1 MLKQTTF
8 VFFLVLTIVQNTW
21 GAKIPRPNFKIQNSE
36 IGFLVIAPDR
46 GFVGNNE
53 TLSIFK
59 SFRKE
64 YLAKIIFIGR
74 KYDGLSSNY
83 SEYIQKA
90 LTSFDELSVNK
101 IVILPLFLS
110 KYNHILQ
117 ELKIN
122 FPLYKRKAQ
131 IHWNETMSES
141 YMTGQILLDRV
152 NKISKN
158 PGEENLVIL
167 GRGAIDKKSEK
178 LMNKELERLSDYIK
192 QRAVFKSIQ
201 TGIYYSYSA
210 KDKIRDLKNSEVD
223 EMVIHAA
230 AKRGDTLVI
239 PFFIGPKYSNMMSL
253 THFFDR
259 RFQDIDIIHNP
270 DEILLHPNVLLWM
283 KKTANKYIPLSN
295 HESIGVVIMPHGATK
310 PYNDAIEKTIEPLK
324 SKYKIEM
331 AYGMGDAIAI
341 QNAVSKL
348 EHQGIKKIVFVRMYP
363 TSNQLKEKTDY
374 ILGLSNKIPKQW
386 DGLIS
391 PQIRSSSIIN
401 TFGGYEEDNLIAG
414 IFLDRI
420 KEVSKN
426 PAQETVII
434 LAHGSDDDKAEV
446 LRKNKIQNH
455 IEWIQ
460 KQFKPPFKKITSM
473 ALREDWP
480 EKREKALNEIRN
492 IIKEGNETGKVI
504 IISNRL
510 YGSGPYKHFL
520 KGLNFDMNSKGLAP
534 HPNLTSWLKKG
545 VDLVIK
551 NKFLSHNKTDI
562 SQLPSIP
569 PRFPLVAPPL
579 PLIPPPKVTLLSD

>member
-1 MLKQTTF
+1 MFKQTTII
-8 VFFLVLTIVQNTW
+8 FFLFLAIAKNTW
-21 GAKIPRPNFKIQNSE
+21 GMQINRPNFKEQNNE

-59 SFRKE
+59 NFKKE

-83 SEYIQKA
+83 SEYIKKV
-90 LTSFDELSVNK
+90 LKDFDDLSVDK

-110 KYNHILQ
+110 KHNHILQ

-122 FPLYKRKAQ
+122 FPSYKPKAQ

-141 YMTGQILLDRV
+141 YMTGQILLDHV

-158 PGEENLVIL
+158 PNQENLLIL
-167 GRGAIDKKSEK
+167 GRGATDVKSEN
-178 LMNKELERLSDYIK
+178 LMTKELESLSDYIK
-192 QRAVFKSIQ
+192 KRIKFKNIK
-201 TGIYYSYSA
+201 TGVYYSYNA
-210 KDKIRDLKNSEVD
+210 KENLRTDKDKEVD

-259 RFQDIDIIHNP
+259 RFEDIDIILNP

-283 KKTANKYIPLSN
+283 KKAANRYIPLSS
-295 HESIGVVIMPHGATK
+295 HKSIGVVIMPHGATK
-310 PYNDAIEKTIEPLK
+310 PYNDAIERTIEPLK
-324 SKYKIEM
+324 SRYKIEM
-331 AYGMGDAIAI
+331 AYGMGDAITI

-348 EHQGIKKIVFVRMYP
+348 EHQGITNIVFVRMYP
-363 TSNQLKEKTDY
+363 RSNQLKEKTDY
-374 ILGLSNKIPKQW
+374 ILGLTNKIPQQW

-426 PAQETVII
+426 PTEETII
-434 LAHGSDDDKAEV
+434 LLAHGSKNDKAEA
-446 LRKNKIQNH
+446 LRKNKMQNH
-455 IEWIQ
+455 IDWIQ
-460 KQFKPPFKKITSM
+460 KQFKQPFKKITDM
-473 ALREDWP
+473 VLREDWP
-480 EKREKALNEIRN
+480 EKREKALSKIKKIIR
-492 IIKEGNETGKVI
+492 EGNETGKVI

-520 KGLNFDMNSKGLAP
+520 KGLNFEINSKGLAP
-534 HPNLTSWLKKG
+534 HPNLTNWLEKG
-545 VDLVIK
+545 IDLVIK
-551 NKFLSHNKTDI
+551 NKFLSKNKTNV
-562 SQLPSIP
+562 SQ
-569 PRFPLVAPPL
+569 FPLN
-579 PLIPPPKVTLLSD
+579 PPPKVTLLSE